1 MQRARLIFWGAGLLS
16 IANAQSTASITAPAR
31 FFFVYDSHPTGSLEA
46 SVVSYDPTDTTYQ
59 VACPTANEACQ
70 NEGYYPVNITHHQ
83 GSLWAGTNT
92 ATAGTTKFWSCDLG
106 TGSDDVLSDQYGW
119 CSVGTTSGSST
130 MTGARSPVNMCF
142 VEARSV
148 VVAITAGLDK
158 LGANKG
164 GAREA
169 SYLLSVESE
178 KWRTQT
184 CQPFSS
190 PTPTESSEPTTS
202 LKSATAGATDGASQP
217 AETAS
222 RTAAPSESAPPSG
235 SSRTL
240 TRVALALIMSA
251 SVAAVLL

>member
-70 NEGYYPVNITHHQ
+70 DEGYYPVNITHHQ

-92 ATAGTTKFWSCDLG
+92 VTAGTTKFWSCDLG

-130 MTGARSPVNMCF
+130 MTGARSPVNTCF

-158 LGANKG
+158 LGANKEDVPAFQQPDADRVL
-164 GAREA
+164 GADDLAE
-169 SYLLSVESE
+169 ESH
-178 KWRTQT
+178 RRRH
-184 CQPFSS
+184 
-190 PTPTESSEPTTS
+190 
-202 LKSATAGATDGASQP
+202 G
-217 AETAS
+217 
-222 RTAAPSESAPPSG
+222 R
-235 SSRTL
+235 
-240 TRVALALIMSA
+240 RVAAGGDSFPN
-251 SVAAVLL
+251 SGAV